1 MSTTSGRHAA
11 REAALQMLFALDLAQ
26 EDDVDGALERYQA
39 VFAED
44 AEAMAYLLGGDP
56 DAPEEG
62 IIERAQSLFSGEER
76 VWQFT
81 ERLVRGVISHMTSL
95 DELIGRCS
103 LNWKISRM
111 GRVDRNVLRL
121 AAYELAFEGDIPTRV
136 TLNEAVELAKRF
148 GTEDSS
154 KFVNGI
160 IDRIAQELEAKA

>member
-1 MSTTSGRHAA
+1 
-11 REAALQMLFALDLAQ
+11 
-26 EDDVDGALERYQA
+26 
-39 VFAED
+39 
-44 AEAMAYLLGGDP
+44 
-56 DAPEEG
+56 
-62 IIERAQSLFSGEER
+62 
-76 VWQFT
+76 
-81 ERLVRGVISHMTSL
+81 MTSL